1 MKTKRFLFLVMAI
14 CLASGVKAQY
24 YDSADDI
31 YYYVEY
37 EDGEYKSNVKVF
49 NFDGRKACVWNS
61 SVSSLKSTFKDNPN
75 YYEDK
80 VETTEYEL
88 RYRSS
93 NTYME
98 GEDDDEKS
106 HKKYTFSSDRN
117 TLTLINH
124 VGQQIFHPAPVT
136 PGGYGVNGIPL
147 PPIIGMPYFTTEWHD
162 EKTIYKKV
170 DKSYFKVGRSRTP
183 SSTMY
188 E

>member
-1 MKTKRFLFLVMAI
+1 MKLKKVLFLAMAI
-14 CLASGVKAQY
+14 CLASGVKAQF
-24 YDSADDI
+24 YDDADDI
-31 YYYVEY
+31 YYYVKY
-37 EDGEYKSNVKVF
+37 EDGEYKNDVMVF

-61 SVSSLKSTFKDNPN
+61 SVSSLKSIFKDSPS
-75 YYEDK
+75 YYEEK

-93 NTYME
+93 NIYME
-98 GEDDDEKS
+98 GEDNDKKP

-117 TLTLINH
+117 TLTYINH
-124 VGQQIFHPAPVT
+124 YGTTHFVPGHFVPGPFGPIGT
-136 PGGYGVNGIPL
+136 PG
-147 PPIIGMPYFTTEWHD
+147 EWVTDWHND
-162 EKTIYKKV
+162 KTIYKRV